1 MTEGSAVDRLFSS
14 LDLSGIEDALRGSG
28 GWGDLRFEQIV
39 EKLISGEYDISQGL
53 GQMVWQF
60 LGRVGDQPKVSDLYP
75 AFDDRLFPFEKF
87 CAGL

>member
-60 LGRVGDQPKVSDLYP
+60 LGRVETNRKYLIYI
-75 AFDDRLFPFEKF
+75 L
-87 CAGL
+87 L